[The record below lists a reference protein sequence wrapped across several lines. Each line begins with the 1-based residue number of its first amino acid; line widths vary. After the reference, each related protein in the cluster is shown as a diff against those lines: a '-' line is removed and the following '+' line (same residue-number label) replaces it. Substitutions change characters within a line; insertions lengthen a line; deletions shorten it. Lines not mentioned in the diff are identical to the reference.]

1 MHVPGNCVCV
11 GGWVGGCVSVC
22 GCALFFVCVCTCVC
36 VCVCFISSFSGLFK
50 TNLVWL
56 HVYQCFLKGKGV

>member
-1 MHVPGNCVCV
+1 MC
-11 GGWVGGCVSVC
+11 GWVGGWLCQCVW
-22 GCALFFVCVCTCVC
+22 VCTFFCVRVYVYVC